1 MFDLLQRPHAARQLR
16 QLGKN
21 HHPLIKAISE
31 AIVKLSNNP
40 RPPGATRL
48 VNRSEWRI
56 RVGDFRILYEI
67 DDVRRTI
74 TIVTVANRRDV
85 YK

>member
-1 MFDLLQRPHAARQLR
+1 MFDLLQRPYAARQLR
-16 QLGKN
+16 QLRKN

-31 AIVKLSNNP
+31 AITELAQNP
-40 RPPGATRL
+40 RPAGATRL
-48 VNRSEWRI
+48 VNRAEWRI
-56 RVGDFRILYEI
+56 RVGDFRVLYEI
-67 DDVRRTI
+67 DDVHRTV